1 MATARK
7 DFFGY
12 EYEITVKDGDAD
24 LKAEDVYV
32 ITKKEVEE
40 VEVLDA
46 DILYDRQGEVDFRLD
61 LVRASHTSS
70 ELRNVIELE

>member
-1 MATARK
+1 LATARK

>member
-1 MATARK
+1 M
-7 DFFGY
+7 
-12 EYEITVKDGDAD
+12 KDGDAD

-46 DILYDRQGEVDFRLD
+46 DILYDRQGEVDF
-61 LVRASHTSS
+61 
-70 ELRNVIELE
+70 I

>member
-46 DILYDRQGEVDFRLD
+46 DILYDRQGEVGFRLD

>member
-1 MATARK
+1 LATARK

-12 EYEITVKDGDAD
+12 EYEITVKVGDAD